1 MPEIIPTI
9 LIADDELSVRRS
21 LNVILRKKYNVVT
34 ADTGEGAL
42 LRVKRENIDLL
53 LLDIKLP
60 DMDGLEVLKQ
70 IKSIDENL
78 MVVVITAVKEAKTA
92 VEAMKMGAYDYIAKP
107 FNVTELRALVDNA
120 LEKRALI
127 RENLFLKAEATR
139 ESWGEIVG
147 RSDKIQ
153 EIFKL
158 VDKAAR
164 SDCTVLISGESG
176 TGKEL
181 ITRAIHSRSPRAG
194 SPFVVVNCAA
204 IPDNL
209 LESELFGYE
218 RGSFTGAFEKRE
230 GKFELANKGT
240 IFLDEVGSMSMHL
253 QAKILRVLQDSKDGL
268 KEVERLGSAKAIPV
282 DLRIISATN
291 VDLESAVREK
301 KFREDLF
308 YRLNVLPI
316 HVPSLRERREDIPP
330 LIEHFVKRFSKKMNK
345 GINAVSENAL
355 ELLIGYSWPG
365 NVRELENLMERIVT
379 LNESGRVEVEDLP
392 LEVLVNRAATP
403 ASRPEEE
410 MNLKKAMECLE
421 KQFIKRALR
430 RTKGNQAKAAKILG
444 LHRNTLFAKLN
455 QLGIREEL

>member
-147 RSDKIQ
+147 RSDKI
-153 EIFKL
+153 
-158 VDKAAR
+158 
-164 SDCTVLISGESG
+164 
-176 TGKEL
+176 
-181 ITRAIHSRSPRAG
+181 
-194 SPFVVVNCAA
+194 
-204 IPDNL
+204 
-209 LESELFGYE
+209 
-218 RGSFTGAFEKRE
+218 
-230 GKFELANKGT
+230 
-240 IFLDEVGSMSMHL
+240 
-253 QAKILRVLQDSKDGL
+253 
-268 KEVERLGSAKAIPV
+268 
-282 DLRIISATN
+282 
-291 VDLESAVREK
+291 
-301 KFREDLF
+301 
-308 YRLNVLPI
+308 
-316 HVPSLRERREDIPP
+316 
-330 LIEHFVKRFSKKMNK
+330 
-345 GINAVSENAL
+345 
-355 ELLIGYSWPG
+355 
-365 NVRELENLMERIVT
+365 
-379 LNESGRVEVEDLP
+379 
-392 LEVLVNRAATP
+392 
-403 ASRPEEE
+403 
-410 MNLKKAMECLE
+410 
-421 KQFIKRALR
+421 
-430 RTKGNQAKAAKILG
+430 
-444 LHRNTLFAKLN
+444 
-455 QLGIREEL
+455 